1 MLEVCITLDQ
11 SKVKNKVTV
20 LLPSRKENAGNENL
34 ISSRKKYFL
43 LIQAK
48 KMLVPWYI
56 FYKQEI

>member
-48 KMLVPWYI
+48 KMLVPW
-56 FYKQEI
+56 